1 MSRLLSRLDKSVPKR
16 FRGFRPRVAFVIALM
31 AIAGLGLAAR
41 AVDLQVLQH
50 ERLAMLAQRQ
60 SQRTIRLDGRRGP
73 IYDRFGEPL
82 ALSVKADS
90 LYAHPTNVSEPA
102 VAAFR
107 LARLLELDPEPLERR
122 LRSGQAFV
130 WLKRHVTPAESAA
143 VQALGLDGIGL
154 TQEYMRVYPARSF
167 AGPLLGFTGIDTQG
181 LEGLEYA
188 YDSYLKGA
196 EGYKVID
203 RDALGRT
210 VLTGRDDFP
219 TGGGSLRLSI
229 HPAVQY
235 IAEQELRRAVALH
248 EAALGVA
255 VVLNTRTGE
264 VLAMAHAPDFNP
276 NDYGASDKET
286 YFNYAVTSGYEPGS
300 TMKVITAAVALEE
313 GVVKPDTLFFCENG
327 EWQHYDSVIHDT
339 EPHGWL
345 GLDGVIRVSSNIC
358 AAKIG
363 LLLPTGVFHAYL
375 QKFGIG
381 QRLGLFTTADGRRL
395 AGEAEGYLP
404 PVEKWTPVDHAA
416 ISFGHG
422 VLVSPL
428 QMVAAVNAI
437 ANGGELVEPR
447 LVLEVRDPEG
457 ALLEQNR
464 HPVKRRVIS
473 RRTAETVRGLMKSVV
488 SADGT
493 GEQAAV
499 PGFVVAGKTG
509 TTEVYD
515 IKANGYS
522 KTKHIASFVGFVP
535 ADDPALTIL
544 VMIERPQK
552 GRYGGVVAAPVF
564 SRIARRALPALGVW
578 PAEGVRRVRMD
589 LAARSL
595 TSLPN

>member
-1 MSRLLSRLDKSVPKR
+1 
-16 FRGFRPRVAFVIALM
+16 
-31 AIAGLGLAAR
+31 
-41 AVDLQVLQH
+41 
-50 ERLAMLAQRQ
+50 
-60 SQRTIRLDGRRGP
+60 
-73 IYDRFGEPL
+73 
-82 ALSVKADS
+82 
-90 LYAHPTNVSEPA
+90 

-381 QRLGLFTTADGRRL
+381 QRLGLFTAADGRRL

>member
-381 QRLGLFTTADGRRL
+381 QRLGLFTAADGRRL
-395 AGEAEGYLP
+395 AGEA
-404 PVEKWTPVDHAA
+404 
-416 ISFGHG
+416 
-422 VLVSPL
+422 
-428 QMVAAVNAI
+428 
-437 ANGGELVEPR
+437 
-447 LVLEVRDPEG
+447 
-457 ALLEQNR
+457 
-464 HPVKRRVIS
+464 
-473 RRTAETVRGLMKSVV
+473 
-488 SADGT
+488 
-493 GEQAAV
+493 
-499 PGFVVAGKTG
+499 
-509 TTEVYD
+509 
-515 IKANGYS
+515 
-522 KTKHIASFVGFVP
+522 
-535 ADDPALTIL
+535 
-544 VMIERPQK
+544 
-552 GRYGGVVAAPVF
+552 
-564 SRIARRALPALGVW
+564 
-578 PAEGVRRVRMD
+578 
-589 LAARSL
+589 
-595 TSLPN
+595 